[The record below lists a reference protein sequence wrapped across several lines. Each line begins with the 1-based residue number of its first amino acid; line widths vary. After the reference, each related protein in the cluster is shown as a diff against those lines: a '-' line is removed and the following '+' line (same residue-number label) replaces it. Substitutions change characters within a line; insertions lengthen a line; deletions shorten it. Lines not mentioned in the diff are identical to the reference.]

1 MTVCEFCSHFTKERA
16 CRLGLNLPKAMSCR
30 EFRPGI
36 EKFCAERKDFV
47 NQNQIVQMAT
57 FFGFQRVELKKIKV
71 MAALEEKRELTTI
84 NEMVPLASESLKA
97 EMTAELI
104 RTEKY

>member
-1 MTVCEFCSHFTKERA
+1 MTVCEFCSHFTKERG

-36 EKFCAERKDFV
+36 EKFCSERKDFV

-71 MAALEEKRELTTI
+71 MAAMEEKRELATI
-84 NEMVPLASESLKA
+84 NGIVPITSESLKSEVAA
-97 EMTAELI
+97 EPL
-104 RTEKY
+104 RSEKY